1 MRMRSRAYWEGRA
14 AKRMY
19 GYMDEAELVA
29 RDIAKAYEQS
39 MAYLVGETEKVMR
52 SFQRLTGVSEAEAR
66 RLLRSAK
73 GKKALDQ
80 INSMAENVAD
90 PKARQQLQDN
100 IATYGA
106 RAKRLDDLAKD
117 IDTKCEELYKAEN
130 IASTKHYSK
139 LADEAYLHSV
149 YDLQAGTGLGFSFS
163 MMPRSRVDAILRSPW
178 SGEHYSTRI
187 WGNTQQLAESLKEEL
202 LTGFMTGRAYDKTAL
217 NIAQKMGAGASEAR
231 RLVRTDSCYI
241 ANQAEQESYREC
253 GIDTYIYVATLDRR
267 TSKIC
272 RKLDRKRFP
281 VAEGEPGKNM
291 PPMHPWCRSTTIAGV
306 TDEVLAGLKR
316 RARDPETGRT
326 YTVPASM
333 TYEQW
338 GEYIQKNDRLL
349 SDTGKKL
356 GRKVKSIVAG
366 EQVGGYDDLPA
377 KYREAFEAGLSKAE
391 PIARSILEKEVK
403 ETDFYLSKK
412 ERSLYVPLTNAVEIG
427 TDVTPSTLAHEM
439 FHKLDFKY
447 NISKNSGFDGLL
459 RADYDQLIK
468 KAGNDVISYLNDIYP
483 EAFRLS
489 KRGVLRLQPEYR
501 GVSDIFSG
509 LTENQVML
517 GYGHDAKYWRG
528 AKNRVEMEA
537 WAQFGRVLYDNDPN
551 VRKMLH
557 DLFPGFEKGAMIA
570 LKELK

>member
-1 MRMRSRAYWEGRA
+1 MTRSRAYWEGRA

-19 GYMDEAELVA
+19 GYMDDAELVA

-52 SFQRLTGVSEAEAR
+52 SFQRLTGVSEAEAK
-66 RLLRSAK
+66 RLLRGAK
-73 GKKALDQ
+73 GKKAIDQ

-90 PKARQQLQDN
+90 PKARQQLHDN
-100 IATYGA
+100 IAAYGA

-117 IDTKCEELYKAEN
+117 IDAKCEEIYKAEN
-130 IASTKHYSK
+130 MASTKHYTK

-149 YDLQAGTGLGFSFS
+149 YDLQVGTGLGFSFS
-163 MMPRSRVDAILRSPW
+163 MMPKSKIDEMLRNPW

-187 WGNTQQLAESLKEEL
+187 WGNTQQLAEVLKEEL

-241 ANQAEQESYREC
+241 ANRAEQESYREC

-272 RKLDRKRFP
+272 RKLDGKRFP

-291 PPMHPWCRSTTIAGV
+291 PPMHPWCRSTTIAGI

-316 RARDPETGRT
+316 SARDPETGQT
-326 YTVPASM
+326 YTVPANM

-338 GEYIQKNDRLL
+338 GQYVQENNRLL

-356 GRKVKSIVAG
+356 TRKVKSVIAG
-366 EQVGGYDDLPA
+366 EKVGGYTDLPA
-377 KYREAFEAGLSKAE
+377 KYREAFERGLSRAE
-391 PIARSILEKEVK
+391 PIAGNVLKNEVK

-412 ERSLYVPLTNAVEIG
+412 ERSLYMPLINAVEINPESA
-427 TDVTPSTLAHEM
+427 PSTLAHEM

-447 NISKNSGFDGLL
+447 NVTKNSSFDLLL
-459 RADYDQLIK
+459 RSDYGDLIK
-468 KAGNDVISYLNDIYP
+468 RAGNDVVSYLNEVYP
-483 EAFRLS
+483 EAFALS
-489 KRGVLRLQPEYR
+489 KRGTLRMRPEYR
-501 GVSDIFSG
+501 GISDIFSG
-509 LTENQVML
+509 LTENQLKL
-517 GYGHDAKYWRG
+517 GYGHSVKYWRG
-528 AKNRVEMEA
+528 AKNRLEMEA
-537 WAQFGRVLYDNDPN
+537 WAQFGRVLYENDPN
-551 VRKMLH
+551 VKKMFLG
-557 DLFPGFEKGAMIA
+557 LFPGFEKGAMIA

>member
-1 MRMRSRAYWEGRA
+1 
-14 AKRMY
+14 
-19 GYMDEAELVA
+19 MDDAELVA

-52 SFQRLTGVSEAEAR
+52 SFQRLTGVSEAEAK
-66 RLLRSAK
+66 RLLRGAK
-73 GKKALDQ
+73 GKKAIDQ

-90 PKARQQLQDN
+90 PKARQQLHDN
-100 IATYGA
+100 IAAYGA

-117 IDTKCEELYKAEN
+117 IDAKCEEIYKAEN
-130 IASTKHYSK
+130 MASTKHYTK

-149 YDLQAGTGLGFSFS
+149 YDLQVGTGLGFSFS
-163 MMPRSRVDAILRSPW
+163 MMPKSKIDEMLRNPW

-187 WGNTQQLAESLKEEL
+187 WGNTQQLAEVLKEEL

-241 ANQAEQESYREC
+241 ANRAEQESYREC

-272 RKLDRKRFP
+272 RKLDGKRFP

-291 PPMHPWCRSTTIAGV
+291 PPMHPWCRSTTIAGI

-316 RARDPETGRT
+316 SARDPETGQT
-326 YTVPASM
+326 YTVPANM

-338 GEYIQKNDRLL
+338 GQYVQENNRLL

-356 GRKVKSIVAG
+356 TRKVKSVIAG
-366 EQVGGYDDLPA
+366 EKVGGYTDLPA
-377 KYREAFEAGLSKAE
+377 KYREAFERGLSRAE
-391 PIARSILEKEVK
+391 PIAGNVLKNEVK

-412 ERSLYVPLTNAVEIG
+412 ERSLYMPLINAVEINPESA
-427 TDVTPSTLAHEM
+427 PSTLAHEM

-447 NISKNSGFDGLL
+447 NVTKNSSFDLLL
-459 RADYDQLIK
+459 RSDYGDLIK
-468 KAGNDVISYLNDIYP
+468 RAGNDVVSYLNEVYP
-483 EAFRLS
+483 EAFALS
-489 KRGVLRLQPEYR
+489 KRGTLRMRPEYR
-501 GVSDIFSG
+501 GISDIFSG
-509 LTENQVML
+509 LTENQLKL
-517 GYGHDAKYWRG
+517 GYGHSVKYWRG
-528 AKNRVEMEA
+528 AKNRLEMEA
-537 WAQFGRVLYDNDPN
+537 WAQFGRVLYENDPN
-551 VRKMLH
+551 VKKMFLG
-557 DLFPGFEKGAMIA
+557 LFPGFEKGAMIA

>member
-1 MRMRSRAYWEGRA
+1 
-14 AKRMY
+14 MY
-19 GYMDEAELVA
+19 GYMDDAELVA

-52 SFQRLTGVSEAEAR
+52 SFQRLTGVSEAEAK
-66 RLLRSAK
+66 RLLRGAK
-73 GKKALDQ
+73 GKKAIDQ

-90 PKARQQLQDN
+90 PKARQQLHDN
-100 IATYGA
+100 IAAYGA

-117 IDTKCEELYKAEN
+117 IDAKCEEIYKAEN
-130 IASTKHYSK
+130 MASTKHYTK

-149 YDLQAGTGLGFSFS
+149 YDLQVGTGLGFSFS
-163 MMPRSRVDAILRSPW
+163 MMPKSKIDEMLRNPW

-187 WGNTQQLAESLKEEL
+187 WGNTQQLAEVLKEEL

-241 ANQAEQESYREC
+241 ANRAEQESYREC

-272 RKLDRKRFP
+272 RKLDGKRFP

-291 PPMHPWCRSTTIAGV
+291 PPMHPWCRSTTIAGI

-316 RARDPETGRT
+316 SARDPETGQT
-326 YTVPASM
+326 YTVPANM

-338 GEYIQKNDRLL
+338 GQYVQENNRLL

-356 GRKVKSIVAG
+356 TRKVKSVIAG
-366 EQVGGYDDLPA
+366 EKVGGYTDLPA
-377 KYREAFEAGLSKAE
+377 KYREAFERGLSRAE
-391 PIARSILEKEVK
+391 PIAGNVLKNEVK

-412 ERSLYVPLTNAVEIG
+412 ERSLYMPLINAVEINPESA
-427 TDVTPSTLAHEM
+427 PSTLAHEM

-447 NISKNSGFDGLL
+447 NVTKNSSFDLLL
-459 RADYDQLIK
+459 RSDYGDLIK
-468 KAGNDVISYLNDIYP
+468 RAGNDVVSYLNEVYP
-483 EAFRLS
+483 EAFALS
-489 KRGVLRLQPEYR
+489 KRGTLRMRPEYR
-501 GVSDIFSG
+501 GISDIFSG
-509 LTENQVML
+509 LTENQLKL
-517 GYGHDAKYWRG
+517 GYGHSVKYWRG
-528 AKNRVEMEA
+528 AKNRLEMEA
-537 WAQFGRVLYDNDPN
+537 WAQFGRVLYENDPN
-551 VRKMLH
+551 VKKMFLG
-557 DLFPGFEKGAMIA
+557 LFPGFEKGAMIA